1 MINLKKNSDSDIE
14 SLIESMLR
22 LMEYMNANPSFKRK
36 MFESFNHE
44 DLNKIQKNL
53 NDKKNITLRKISCL
67 FLCCIL
73 QNEENCES
81 FLKLSDLIPVN
92 SKITINGIPEKISK
106 YVSYDTILKL
116 KNAQFQENSL
126 CWYYT
131 YQMAKEQQSSLQ
143 FFSLNYSDIR
153 KSITEFV
160 DPLDSIIGI
169 VYEKQRMSKTIAL
182 NNEISIRDKRNQLQ
196 KLSVSPIPK
205 QQQIGSTTNNNNNVS
220 QEKYQ
225 KRYVISKA
233 QQFNQTYK
241 LQDHSAERKSVNY
254 DILRNKILEQ
264 QNTRNTMIN
273 QKPNKEIQSTSMEL
287 KLRLLKNQ

>member
-22 LMEYMNANPSFKRK
+22 LMEYMNSNPSFKRK

-53 NDKKNITLRKISCL
+53 NDKKNIMLRKISCL

-81 FLKLSDLIPVN
+81 FMKLSDLIPIN
-92 SKITINGIPEKISK
+92 SKITLNGIPEKISK
-106 YVSYDTILKL
+106 FVTHDTIFKL
-116 KNAQFQENSL
+116 QNAQYQENSL

-131 YQMAKEQQSSLQ
+131 YQMAKEQSPCLQ
-143 FFSLNYSDIR
+143 FFSLNYLDIR
-153 KSITEFV
+153 KSINDFV
-160 DPLDSIIGI
+160 DPLESIIGI
-169 VYEKQRMSKTIAL
+169 VYEKQKISKTIVP
-182 NNEISIRDKRNQLQ
+182 NSEISIRDKRNQMQ
-196 KLSVSPIPK
+196 KLSISPIPK
-205 QQQIGSTTNNNNNVS
+205 QQQIGQSNNNVS

-225 KRYVISKA
+225 KRYVISKG
-233 QQFNQTYK
+233 QQQTQQYK
-241 LQDHSAERKSVNY
+241 AQDHSSERKPINY

-264 QNTRNTMIN
+264 QNTRNMIIN
-273 QKPNKEIQSTSMEL
+273 SKPNKEIQSTSMEL
-287 KLRLLKNQ
+287 KLRILKNQ

>member
-44 DLNKIQKNL
+44 DLSKIQKNL

-73 QNEENCES
+73 QNDENCES
-81 FLKLSDLIPVN
+81 FLKLSDLIPIN
-92 SKITINGIPEKISK
+92 SKISINGIPEKISK
-106 YVSYDTILKL
+106 YVSHDTIFKL
-116 KNAQFQENSL
+116 QSASFQENSL

-131 YQMAKEQQSSLQ
+131 YQMAKEQLPYLQ

-169 VYEKQRMSKTIAL
+169 VYEKQRISKPLTP
-182 NNEISIRDKRNQLQ
+182 NSEISTRDKRNHLQ

-205 QQQIGSTTNNNNNVS
+205 QQQIGNTTNNANVS

-233 QQFNQTYK
+233 QQFNQTQK

-254 DILRNKILEQ
+254 DVLRNKILEQ
-264 QNTRNTMIN
+264 QNTRNAMAN
-273 QKPNKEIQSTSMEL
+273 SKPNKEIQSTSMEL

>member
-22 LMEYMNANPSFKRK
+22 LMEYMNQNPSFKRK

-81 FLKLSDLIPVN
+81 FLKLSDLIPIN
-92 SKITINGIPEKISK
+92 SKITLNGIPEKISK
-106 YVSYDTILKL
+106 YVSNDTIFKL
-116 KNAQFQENSL
+116 QNAQFSENSL

-131 YQMAKEQQSSLQ
+131 YQMAKEQLPYLQ
-143 FFSLNYSDIR
+143 FFSLNYLDIR
-153 KSITEFV
+153 KSINDFV

-169 VYEKQRMSKTIAL
+169 VYEKYKITKPIITSSENSK
-182 NNEISIRDKRNQLQ
+182 RDKRSQMQ
-196 KLSVSPIPK
+196 KLSISPVPNK
-205 QQQIGSTTNNNNNVS
+205 QQIGCTNSNVS

-225 KRYVISKA
+225 KSYVISKV
-233 QQFNQTYK
+233 QQLNQSYK
-241 LQDHSAERKSVNY
+241 QQDNLTERKSVNY
-254 DILRNKILEQ
+254 DVLRNKILEQ
-264 QNTRNTMIN
+264 QNTRNAIVN
-273 QKPNKEIQSTSMEL
+273 QKPYKEIQSTSMEM

>member
-22 LMEYMNANPSFKRK
+22 LMEYMNQNPSFKRK

-81 FLKLSDLIPVN
+81 FLKLSDLIPIN
-92 SKITINGIPEKISK
+92 SKIALNGIPERISK
-106 YVSYDTILKL
+106 YVSNDTILKL
-116 KNAQFQENSL
+116 QNAQFSENSL

-131 YQMAKEQQSSLQ
+131 YQMAKEQLPYLQ
-143 FFSLNYSDIR
+143 FFSLNYLDIR
-153 KSITEFV
+153 KSINDFV

-169 VYEKQRMSKTIAL
+169 VYEKYKMSKPITTS
-182 NNEISIRDKRNQLQ
+182 NDISKRDKRSQMQ
-196 KLSVSPIPK
+196 KLSVSPMTK
-205 QQQIGSTTNNNNNVS
+205 QQQMGCTINNVS

-225 KRYVISKA
+225 KRYVISKV
-233 QQFNQTYK
+233 QQFNQSHK
-241 LQDHSAERKSVNY
+241 QQDNSTERKSVNY
-254 DILRNKILEQ
+254 DVLRNKILEQ
-264 QNTRNTMIN
+264 QQNTRTAIVN
-273 QKPNKEIQSTSMEL
+273 QKPYKEIQSTSMEM